1 MAAANCWL
9 PSGIKFSDIGREQ
22 AGLEPSKAPTGSLL
36 SLLKTLY
43 FFDVKIMSLPP
54 GLNTKTN
61 PAVPNAGP
69 KPQACGW
76 GAKEAAGGAA
86 QSLAPPDSCWA
97 PLRRQGGCVLQRPS
111 LPFFTIK
118 QDSTSRAT
126 SLPCPPGGSQE
137 AEAYASSWGLW
148 VSWYPLPYLPGIVPS
163 SSGGSQRVKRLRPET
178 QAVSTTVFLA
188 WFGDKN
194 NCCFLLSHNFHWGHL
209 GQDWVKASRRSGNSV
224 EANSGAVSTG
234 HTLPSPLHS
243 RGIRAASYSLQN
255 WPSVAFTPLCLLH
268 SAWPVDMVSPDSHH
282 LSPLHPTPAMLRV
295 AGRVR

>member
-1 MAAANCWL
+1 MLQLLRIASSSKDSGKQGGHRDPHCKGYVDPPNILGITGPTPTALLVHFPTAAANCWF
-9 PSGIKFSDIGREQ
+9 PSGIKFSEIGREQ

-61 PAVPNAGP
+61 LAVPSAGP

-126 SLPCPPGGSQE
+126 SLPCPRGGSQE
-137 AEAYASSWGLW
+137 VEAYASS
-148 VSWYPLPYLPGIVPS
+148 
-163 SSGGSQRVKRLRPET
+163 
-178 QAVSTTVFLA
+178 
-188 WFGDKN
+188 
-194 NCCFLLSHNFHWGHL
+194 
-209 GQDWVKASRRSGNSV
+209 
-224 EANSGAVSTG
+224 
-234 HTLPSPLHS
+234 
-243 RGIRAASYSLQN
+243 
-255 WPSVAFTPLCLLH
+255 
-268 SAWPVDMVSPDSHH
+268 
-282 LSPLHPTPAMLRV
+282 
-295 AGRVR
+295 